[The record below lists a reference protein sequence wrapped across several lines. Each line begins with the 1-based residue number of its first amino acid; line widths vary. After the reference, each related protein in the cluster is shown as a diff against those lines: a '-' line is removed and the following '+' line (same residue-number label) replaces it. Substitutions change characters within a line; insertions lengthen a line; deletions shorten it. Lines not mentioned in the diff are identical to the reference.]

1 MSRTDQEIIHAAA
14 DAWDRLEGRLDG
26 ALSTIKGISFRE
38 YRLLAAIADAPGGAI
53 SRVELAA
60 AVGLTPS
67 GATRALRPLEK
78 LGVLTTVRGDRD
90 ARRALASLTPAGR
103 DLLEDASGVVDDA
116 LADIPSRLPKS
127 APDRDRLFGLLRN
140 LAA

>member
-1 MSRTDQEIIHAAA
+1 MPRTDREILHAAA

-26 ALSTIKGISFRE
+26 MLSTINGISFRE
-38 YRLLAAIADAPGGAI
+38 YRLLSAIAGAPGGAI
-53 SRVELAA
+53 SRVDLAA

-78 LGVLTTVRGDRD
+78 SGVLTTARGARD

-103 DLLEDASGVVDDA
+103 QLLDNASGVLDDA
-116 LADIPSRLPKS
+116 LADIPTRMPKS

-140 LAA
+140 LTD